1 MSNVNSRC
9 RPLGCL
15 SSAATREPI
24 PTRVTAA
31 ERHLEVMGT
40 DVFVRELGDGPPVVL
55 FNGIGAHVEM
65 WRPLERAL
73 DGLRIISFDAPGT
86 GRSQTRLV
94 PLRMDQLA
102 RFAEGIFDALGLERA
117 DVLGYSF
124 GGALAQEFAVRA
136 PERVRRLVL
145 AATFP
150 GWGGVPGN
158 LSALLTM
165 GTPLRYYSR
174 DFYERT
180 AGTIAGGRARHDPQ
194 HVRALWRDRSTYAP
208 SPIGYSQQLWAI
220 TMWSGL
226 RRLAR
231 ITAPTL
237 VVVGD
242 DDPLVPL
249 SNALMLAARIPEA
262 RVFVEP
268 RRGPLP
274 AARQPQ
280 RVAAGHQRVPVRA
293 GARGRCRCGARRA
306 RRTRPRSRGSCA
318 PTGSAPCRGARSAR
332 STGGSLG

>member
-1 MSNVNSRC
+1 MLS
-9 RPLGCL
+9 CL
-15 SSAATREPI
+15 SSAVAREPI
-24 PTRVTAA
+24 PAAMTAA
-31 ERHLEVMGT
+31 ERHLDVMGT
-40 DVFVRELGDGPPVVL
+40 DVFVRALGDGPPVVL

-73 DGLRIISFDAPGT
+73 EGLRIISFDAPGT
-86 GRSQTRLV
+86 GRSKTRLV

-102 RFAEGIFDALGLERA
+102 RLAEGIFDALGLERA

-180 AGTIAGGRARHDPQ
+180 AGTIAGGRARRDPDY
-194 HVRALWRDRSTYAP
+194 VRMLWRDRSTHAP
-208 SPIGYSQQLWAI
+208 SPVGYSQQLWAI
-220 TMWSGL
+220 SMWSGL

-249 SNALMLAARIPEA
+249 SNALMLAARIPQA
-262 RVFVEP
+262 RVFVSPGEGHFQLLDS
-268 RRGPLP
+268 RSVSLP
-274 AARQPQ
+274 AINAFL
-280 RVAAGHQRVPVRA
+280 
-293 GARGRCRCGARRA
+293 
-306 RRTRPRSRGSCA
+306 CA
-318 PTGSAPCRGARSAR
+318 PALEDAQVWRSAR
-332 STGGSLG
+332 QADQAAVARQLRADGPGALPWGAVSALYRRVLG